1 MVSFALDSLF
11 KIIIGVFA
19 VAVIVFLLAKYS
31 QVNINVPT
39 NESYKGIQAITV
51 SNEVDLIKSI
61 YGCYSM
67 SNFGENKNRVDCY
80 ILKIKKNIDWNI
92 VIAGLND
99 LGISERAYEIKP
111 LKDGDTALLYYEN
124 EKIRISII

>member
-19 VAVIVFLLAKYS
+19 VAVIVFLLAKYF

-51 SNEVDLIKSI
+51 SNEIDLIKSI